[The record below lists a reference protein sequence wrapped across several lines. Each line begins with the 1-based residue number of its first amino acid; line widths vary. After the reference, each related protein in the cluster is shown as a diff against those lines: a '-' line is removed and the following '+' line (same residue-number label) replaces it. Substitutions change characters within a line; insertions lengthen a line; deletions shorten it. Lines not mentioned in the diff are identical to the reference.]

1 MTKRDRFRSKVRLT
15 FHEPRDH
22 VFHSCVCSLIK
33 PKMRIP
39 PLCTSFLFANAG
51 PDCIGAVRHYL
62 RFMKAWNKVG
72 VVGAGTMGSGIAQIA
87 AQAGC
92 EVVLVD
98 SSEDALQRS
107 QEKLG
112 KVFARLVEKGRVT
125 SSESESV
132 QQRITRQDLESL
144 APCDMVIEAIVEDLD
159 IKTALSKPQALWQ
172 KMPFWPRTPHH
183 CPSQPWPRV
192 HPSRSRDWPSFL
204 QPCTADGFGR
214 GDSCAADG
222 CRSRQSCLGANG
234 CLGQVAGPVGHG
246 FIVNRVAR
254 PFYSEALRILE
265 EGIASVQDIDA
276 SLRAQGFRMK
286 PFELMDLI
294 GHDVNYAV
302 TSSVP
307 AAFYGDSY
315 RPSHTQRQLVAANWL
330 GANETAVSTYEGGV
344 RQGNEGQCVEGVAER
359 ILAMLMNEAADAVF
373 GKWLRPQTLTQ
384 PCKERQLSQG
394 PLGLGR
400 QLGHSELINIMD
412 SLRHR
417 YGEERYKS
425 LPCFATWHDRDA
437 RFSAD
442 HPVDQGQDQR
452 LMPAK

>member
-1 MTKRDRFRSKVRLT
+1 
-15 FHEPRDH
+15 
-22 VFHSCVCSLIK
+22 
-33 PKMRIP
+33 
-39 PLCTSFLFANAG
+39 
-51 PDCIGAVRHYL
+51 
-62 RFMKAWNKVG
+62 MKAWNKVG

-132 QQRITRQDLESL
+132 QQRITHATTLESL
-144 APCDMVIEAIVEDLD
+144 APCDLIIEAIVEDLD
-159 IKTALSKPQALWQ
+159 IKTTLFQSLEGIVAEDAILATNTSSLSVTALARGCTRPDRVIGLHFFNPAPLMALVEVIPALQTDADLASHALAQMAAWG
-172 KMPFWPRTPHH
+172 KSPALAKDTP
-183 CPSQPWPRV
+183 
-192 HPSRSRDWPSFL
+192 
-204 QPCTADGFGR
+204 
-214 GDSCAADG
+214 
-222 CRSRQSCLGANG
+222 
-234 CLGQVAGPVGHG
+234 G

-265 EGIASVQDIDA
+265 EGIASVEDIDA
-276 SLRAQGFRMK
+276 SLHAQGFRMG

-302 TSSVP
+302 TSTVH
-307 AAFYGDSY
+307 AAFYGDSRY

-330 GANETAVSTYEGGV
+330 GRKRDRGFYTYEGGV

-373 GKWLRPQTLTQ
+373 WQVASPADIDTAMQKGVNYPK
-384 PCKERQLSQG
+384 
-394 PLGLGR
+394 GLLAWADSWGIE
-400 QLGHSELINIMD
+400 ELNNIMD

-417 YGEERYKS
+417 YGEERYKVS
-425 LPCFATWHDRDA
+425 PLLRDMA
-437 RFSAD
+437 RQGLTFFS
-442 HPVDQGQDQR
+442 
-452 LMPAK
+452 

>member
-1 MTKRDRFRSKVRLT
+1 
-15 FHEPRDH
+15 
-22 VFHSCVCSLIK
+22 
-33 PKMRIP
+33 
-39 PLCTSFLFANAG
+39 
-51 PDCIGAVRHYL
+51 
-62 RFMKAWNKVG
+62 MKAWNKVG

-112 KVFARLVEKGRVT
+112 KVFARLVEKARVT

-132 QQRITRQDLESL
+132 QQRITRATTLESL

-159 IKTALSKPQALWQ
+159 IKTTLFQSLEGIVAEDAILATNTSSLSVTALARGCTRPDRVIGLHFFNPAPLMALVEVIPALQTDADLASHALAQMAAWG
-172 KMPFWPRTPHH
+172 KSPALAKDTP
-183 CPSQPWPRV
+183 
-192 HPSRSRDWPSFL
+192 
-204 QPCTADGFGR
+204 
-214 GDSCAADG
+214 
-222 CRSRQSCLGANG
+222 
-234 CLGQVAGPVGHG
+234 G

-265 EGIASVQDIDA
+265 EGIASVEDIDA
-276 SLRAQGFRMK
+276 SLRAQGFRMG

-302 TSSVP
+302 TSTVH
-307 AAFYGDSY
+307 AAFYGDSRY

-330 GANETAVSTYEGGV
+330 GRKRDRGFYTYEGGV

-373 GKWLRPQTLTQ
+373 WQVASPADIDTAMQKGVNYPK
-384 PCKERQLSQG
+384 
-394 PLGLGR
+394 GLLAWADSWGIE
-400 QLGHSELINIMD
+400 ELINIMD

-417 YGEERYKS
+417 YGEERYKVS
-425 LPCFATWHDRDA
+425 PLLRDMA
-437 RFSAD
+437 R
-442 HPVDQGQDQR
+442 QGR
-452 LMPAK
+452 TFFR

>member
-1 MTKRDRFRSKVRLT
+1 
-15 FHEPRDH
+15 
-22 VFHSCVCSLIK
+22 
-33 PKMRIP
+33 
-39 PLCTSFLFANAG
+39 
-51 PDCIGAVRHYL
+51 
-62 RFMKAWNKVG
+62 MKAWNKVG

-112 KVFARLVEKGRVT
+112 KVFARLVEIGRVT
-125 SSESESV
+125 ASESESV
-132 QQRITRQDLESL
+132 QQRITRATTLESL

-159 IKTALSKPQALWQ
+159 IKTTLFQSLEGIVAEDAILATNTSSLSVTALARGCTRPDRVIGLHFFNPAPLMALVEVIPALQTDADLASHALAQMAAWG
-172 KMPFWPRTPHH
+172 KSPALAKDTP
-183 CPSQPWPRV
+183 
-192 HPSRSRDWPSFL
+192 
-204 QPCTADGFGR
+204 
-214 GDSCAADG
+214 
-222 CRSRQSCLGANG
+222 
-234 CLGQVAGPVGHG
+234 G

-265 EGIASVQDIDA
+265 EGIASVEDIDA
-276 SLRAQGFRMK
+276 SLRAQGFRMG

-302 TSSVP
+302 TSTVH
-307 AAFYGDSY
+307 AAFYGDSRY

-330 GANETAVSTYEGGV
+330 GRKRDRGFYTYEGGI

-373 GKWLRPQTLTQ
+373 WQVASPADIDIAMQKGVNYPK
-384 PCKERQLSQG
+384 
-394 PLGLGR
+394 GLLAWADSWGIE
-400 QLGHSELINIMD
+400 ELNNIMD

-417 YGEERYKS
+417 YGEERYKVS
-425 LPCFATWHDRDA
+425 PLLRDMA
-437 RFSAD
+437 R
-442 HPVDQGQDQR
+442 QGR
-452 LMPAK
+452 TFFR

>member
-1 MTKRDRFRSKVRLT
+1 
-15 FHEPRDH
+15 
-22 VFHSCVCSLIK
+22 
-33 PKMRIP
+33 
-39 PLCTSFLFANAG
+39 
-51 PDCIGAVRHYL
+51 
-62 RFMKAWNKVG
+62 MKAWNKVG

-132 QQRITRQDLESL
+132 QQRITRATTLESL

-159 IKTALSKPQALWQ
+159 IKTTLFQSLEGIVAEDAILATNTSSLSVTALARGCTRPDRVIGLHFFNPAPLMALVEVIPALQTDADLASHALAQMAAWG
-172 KMPFWPRTPHH
+172 KSPALAKDTP
-183 CPSQPWPRV
+183 
-192 HPSRSRDWPSFL
+192 
-204 QPCTADGFGR
+204 
-214 GDSCAADG
+214 
-222 CRSRQSCLGANG
+222 
-234 CLGQVAGPVGHG
+234 G

-265 EGIASVQDIDA
+265 EGIASVEDIDA
-276 SLRAQGFRMK
+276 SLRAQGFRMG

-302 TSSVP
+302 TSTVH
-307 AAFYGDSY
+307 AAFYGDSRY

-330 GANETAVSTYEGGV
+330 GRKRDRGFYTYEGGI

-373 GKWLRPQTLTQ
+373 WQVASPADIDTAMQKGVNYPK
-384 PCKERQLSQG
+384 
-394 PLGLGR
+394 GLLAWADSWGIE
-400 QLGHSELINIMD
+400 ELINIMD

-417 YGEERYKS
+417 YGEERYKVS
-425 LPCFATWHDRDA
+425 PLLRDMA
-437 RFSAD
+437 R
-442 HPVDQGQDQR
+442 QGR
-452 LMPAK
+452 TFFR